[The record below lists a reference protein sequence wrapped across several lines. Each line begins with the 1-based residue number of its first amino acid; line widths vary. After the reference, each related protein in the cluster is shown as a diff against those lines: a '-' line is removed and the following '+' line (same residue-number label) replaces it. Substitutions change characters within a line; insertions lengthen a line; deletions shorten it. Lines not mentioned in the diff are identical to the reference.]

1 MVKTKDYYT
10 SQKSEFF
17 TQFDGFCERVG
28 ALIEEKY
35 GKKFKND
42 VMGEIKRGF
51 ELIFDEIPYI
61 GGDDN
66 FLTMDLVSA
75 AQALALYQVLKRYD
89 KPVEEI
95 GEIAY
100 QESEQYLRDNADLI
114 PPMTHPKYVFYI
126 EMAAK
131 GSLEREYSGDW
142 AYEFIPGDGE
152 NDYGLDFIECGIQKL
167 FHEHDADEFTP
178 YLCAMDIPMS
188 ECGNLGL
195 HRTQTLAEGG
205 DRCDFRYK
213 GGRKTEVA
221 STVIK
226 KG

>member
-1 MVKTKDYYT
+1 
-10 SQKSEFF
+10 
-17 TQFDGFCERVG
+17 
-28 ALIEEKY
+28 
-35 GKKFKND
+35 
-42 VMGEIKRGF
+42 MGEIKRGF

-75 AQALALYQVLKRYD
+75 AQDLALYQVLKRHD

-131 GSLEREYSGDW
+131 ESLKRKYPGDW
-142 AYEFIPGDGE
+142 AYKFIPQRGRM
-152 NDYGLDFIECGIQKL
+152 I
-167 FHEHDADEFTP
+167 
-178 YLCAMDIPMS
+178 MDWILWSVEYRSYSMTTMPMNS
-188 ECGNLGL
+188 PLTCVPW
-195 HRTQTLAEGG
+195 T
-205 DRCDFRYK
+205 FP
-213 GGRKTEVA
+213 
-221 STVIK
+221 
-226 KG
+226 